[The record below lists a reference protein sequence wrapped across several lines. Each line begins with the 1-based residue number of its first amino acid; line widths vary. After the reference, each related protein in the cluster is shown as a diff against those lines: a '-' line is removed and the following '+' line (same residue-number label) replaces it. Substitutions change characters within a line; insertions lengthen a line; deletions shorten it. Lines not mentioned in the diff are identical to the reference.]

1 MIGTKTTLRGTEIKN
16 NDGVVLTPSIG
27 QMLSALLV
35 CKNSCDLVEL
45 TGIEPVTS
53 CLQSRRSPN

>member
-27 QMLSALLV
+27 QMLSALLYV
-35 CKNSCDLVEL
+35 K
-45 TGIEPVTS
+45 IPVIWWS
-53 CLQSRRSPN
+53 